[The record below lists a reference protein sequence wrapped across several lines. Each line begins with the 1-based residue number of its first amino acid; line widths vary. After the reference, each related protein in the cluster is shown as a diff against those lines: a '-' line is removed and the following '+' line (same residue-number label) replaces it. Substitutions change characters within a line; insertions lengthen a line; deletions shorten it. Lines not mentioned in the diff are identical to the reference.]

1 MMNSNPLQK
10 RVNIEVSLARPQ
22 SSRQSLPRLCVVGVV
37 PYDSPVISELSPGS
51 LIRRSSL
58 NHLEPFVE
66 QVRLTSIA
74 QSNLL
79 PGIDNRYPSRLKDS
93 VTTILEMGCN
103 EVDCIL
109 VRVPGVHSWELTH
122 QSVVEMVMGFFNDIP
137 GAMIVFPDAGGPW
150 PRSWSMDLERRVDPR
165 QAQNLVNCIHTYG
178 PVFAENF
185 QLGFM
190 DMVPEN
196 PENAH
201 HTLNSVQGHDI
212 TLCSW
217 TGDMDGMYKHGWR
230 CSSAFLSGY
239 INKRVDVV
247 TQSLVGHEVKLVG
260 GRKIV
265 ANRARLL
272 TSEGRLAAPDVLSD
286 NCAVLSIDRHG
297 RKAQI
302 LSEYTLRRPRYEWSI
317 PVMRTVKAI
326 HQSLK
331 QAADMFVFRPVKKVE
346 AVALEKTVEM
356 VLNPFYER
364 GILVGAEGKGRP
376 TVIGEAL
383 PSHSQPMLS
392 VNLSAMVRPWCQNIS
407 LKVMVRSG
415 EEPVIEKV

>member
-1 MMNSNPLQK
+1 MNSNPLQR

-22 SSRQSLPRLCVVGVV
+22 SSRETLPRLCVVGVV
-37 PYDSPVISELSPGS
+37 PFDSPVVSNASPAS
-51 LIRRSSL
+51 LIRRSPPTNNS
-58 NHLEPFVE
+58 PFVE
-66 QVRLTSIA
+66 QVRLTSVA
-74 QSNLL
+74 QASLL
-79 PGIDNRYPSRLKDS
+79 PGIDSANPSRLKDS
-93 VTTILEMGCN
+93 VTSILEMGSN

-109 VRVPGVHSWELTH
+109 VRAPGVQPWELTH
-122 QSVVEMVMGFFNDIP
+122 QSVVEMMMGFFSEIP
-137 GAMIVFPDAGGPW
+137 GSMIVFPDAGGPW
-150 PRSWSMDLERRVDPR
+150 PRAWNIDRERRVQP
-165 QAQNLVNCIHTYG
+165 QQIPNLVQCIHTYG

-185 QLGFM
+185 QLAFM
-190 DMVPEN
+190 DMVPE
-196 PENAH
+196 EGEEARYL
-201 HTLNSVQGHDI
+201 LNSIQGHDI

-217 TGDMDGMYKHGWR
+217 AGDVDGMYKHGWR
-230 CSSAFLSGY
+230 SSAAFLAGY

-247 TQSLVGHEVKLVG
+247 TQSLVGHEVPLVG

-265 ANRARLL
+265 ASRARLL
-272 TSEGRLAAPDVLSD
+272 SGSDSIDTAPALSD
-286 NCAVLSIDRHG
+286 NCAVLSINRAG
-297 RKAQI
+297 NKAQV

-376 TVIGEAL
+376 VVTGEAL
-383 PSHSQPMLS
+383 PSHTQPMLS
-392 VNLSAMVRPWCQNIS
+392 VDLSAMVRPWCQNIS
-407 LKVMVRSG
+407 LKVMVKSG
-415 EEPVIEKV
+415 EDPVIENRS